1 MANALQT
8 AKQNIINAIIANGN
22 EEITADVLRPL
33 LTAICDAALSITG
46 DPDNLNT
53 TANSNLVN
61 AINELKAITDNLTG
75 VVILTGNSDP
85 NVTSPAN
92 ASLGNY
98 YARYSGSTLIS
109 FWIFNGYE
117 WIEIKSDPNRK
128 EIKTISD
135 TTYTLLESDND
146 KILQFTSATD
156 VTITVPAG
164 LTVGNRY
171 EGKQRGTGQLIFVD
185 DGTTVINIGA
195 SETNKTLEQ
204 FSVWGLDCCDTDD
217 YDLFGK
223 LELI

>member
-1 MANALQT
+1 M
-8 AKQNIINAIIANGN
+8 
-22 EEITADVLRPL
+22 RPL

-117 WIEIKSDPNRK
+117 WIEIK
-128 EIKTISD
+128 ED
-135 TTYTLLESDND
+135 TG
-146 KILQFTSATD
+146 IQ
-156 VTITVPAG
+156 
-164 LTVGNRY
+164 
-171 EGKQRGTGQLIFVD
+171 
-185 DGTTVINIGA
+185 
-195 SETNKTLEQ
+195 
-204 FSVWGLDCCDTDD
+204 
-217 YDLFGK
+217 
-223 LELI
+223 